1 MSMCGLHFLWP
12 TPLADIL
19 QFLSV
24 SILLHN
30 FAQDYYCLEFMPN
43 NFKFNSAVWH
53 RFPMGLKDIV
63 AQDEG
68 TNVFFFPAQRDGTSS
83 KCFPCMGRDK
93 MACPVLPLDE
103 LDCHISRPIGL
114 LSWWTPLKSDPFVVL
129 AARNSVVPAKSL
141 LCWDDNLLTHISYKI
156 VNTAN
161 KLESILRKKLCPKK
175 I

>member
-68 TNVFFFPAQRDGTSS
+68 TNIFFFPSAKGWDKLKMFPVYGPGQDGLSCPATGRAWLSHFPSHWAAELVNSS
-83 KCFPCMGRDK
+83 KVRSICCPSSKKQCCSSK
-93 MACPVLPLDE
+93 KPPVL
-103 LDCHISRPIGL
+103 R
-114 LSWWTPLKSDPFVVL
+114 WQL
-129 AARNSVVPAKSL
+129 A
-141 LCWDDNLLTHISYKI
+141 DTY
-156 VNTAN
+156 
-161 KLESILRKKLCPKK
+161 
-175 I
+175 